1 MNIGRKAVKTI
12 SRAWQ
17 RTVTMSSTAAV
28 LAYTA
33 LHQTLPGCSQ
43 SWIGG
48 VYDFDPSILN
58 FWLPIDAGEHQ
69 ELFSVVYSMI
79 SSPGSSGRFQTPGHK
94 KQSWLKSVGRKTW
107 RYEYGRETLT
117 WKEEGVMTGVGRREQ
132 KAGVRR
138 NRVHYTQVWNC
149 QRTSLTNKVNRQ
161 ALAIKTYIEQRME
174 TFNTQG
180 NQRE

>member
-1 MNIGRKAVKTI
+1 MI
-12 SRAWQ
+12 
-17 RTVTMSSTAAV
+17 STAAV
-28 LAYTA
+28 VAYTG
-33 LHQTLPGCSQ
+33 LHQTVPGCSQ

-69 ELFSVVYSMI
+69 ELSSVVYSMI
-79 SSPGSSGRFQTPGHK
+79 SSPGSSGWSNPWSQ
-94 KQSWLKSVGRKTW
+94 KTILIKISGSENMKIW
-107 RYEYGRETLT
+107 I
-117 WKEEGVMTGVGRREQ
+117 WKRDFDLEGGGSEGVGRREQ

-138 NRVHYTQVWNC
+138 NRVHYIQAWNC
-149 QRTSLTNKVNRQ
+149 QRTSLTNKINRQ

-174 TFNTQG
+174 TFNIQG